1 MPLAGS
7 EGTRL
12 FQGLPQFD
20 NDVIDLEFRDLLLE
34 IELRRVR
41 DNLLRANG
49 ISVGSRLHISINWGL
64 RLRILLFLLPLIH
77 LDQLNLFDVDEGSSL
92 DGLPHFIDT
101 ACEPFF
107 FLVPSF
113 HGGQLFPHAA
123 HPVGCGLELLWQLEL
138 NMLQPLLEIVDDQE
152 FIIAQEPSQV
162 DGADAL
168 ALNIANESVLL
179 PLVPGPSMEVG
190 PEAVLLQLDAPANA
204 VRVVVDFVLLQG
216 QLAGG
221 SVDTGPLPSVD
232 PPRLSLP

>member
-20 NDVIDLEFRDLLLE
+20 NDIVYLQFRNFLLE

-41 DNLLRANG
+41 DNLLRANF

-64 RLRILLFLLPLIH
+64 GLRVLLLLLPLIH
-77 LDQLNLFDVDEGSSL
+77 LDQLNLLDVEEGSSL
-92 DGLPHFIDT
+92 DGLPHFVDT
-101 ACEPFF
+101 AREPFF
-107 FLVPSF
+107 FLVLGF

-152 FIIAQEPSQV
+152 FIVAQEPSQV
-162 DGADAL
+162 
-168 ALNIANESVLL
+168 
-179 PLVPGPSMEVG
+179 
-190 PEAVLLQLDAPANA
+190 
-204 VRVVVDFVLLQG
+204 
-216 QLAGG
+216 
-221 SVDTGPLPSVD
+221 
-232 PPRLSLP
+232 